1 MTGHRPLYA
10 IAPSTFRF
18 RALALHAGKAALGG
32 DREVALACF
41 ATSRLA
47 AAMLPPFVLS
57 PADATARAVT
67 TRHWLSSLAVP
78 AVVRAALNSVIDAV
92 AVANKPVVSSALAEL
107 ARVASSQLDAASA
120 AEINIL
126 ASELSERNGKE

>member
-1 MTGHRPLYA
+1 
-10 IAPSTFRF
+10 
-18 RALALHAGKAALGG
+18 
-32 DREVALACF
+32 
-41 ATSRLA
+41 
-47 AAMLPPFVLS
+47 MLPPFVLS

-107 ARVASSQLDAASA
+107 ARVASSQLDAAST